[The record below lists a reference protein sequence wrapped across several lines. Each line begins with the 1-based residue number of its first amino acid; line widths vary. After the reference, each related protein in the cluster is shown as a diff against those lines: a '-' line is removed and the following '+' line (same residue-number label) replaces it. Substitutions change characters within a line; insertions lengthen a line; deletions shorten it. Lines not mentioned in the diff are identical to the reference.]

1 MGMTPTDEFTP
12 ARINRRLEN
21 IEMRMPPKPVDTR
34 RPKKKLEYKSW
45 QCRAIE
51 DLLCIVRHLLRDRIE

>member
-1 MGMTPTDEFTP
+1 MGMTPQDEYTP
-12 ARINRRLEN
+12 ARINTRLEK
-21 IEMRMPPKPVDTR
+21 IEMRMPPKPVDSR

-51 DLLCIVRHLLRDRIE
+51 DLIRMVRHLTKR

>member
-1 MGMTPTDEFTP
+1 MGMKPTDEYTP
-12 ARINRRLEN
+12 ARINTRLEK

-34 RPKKKLEYKSW
+34 RPKKELAYKSW

-51 DLLCIVRHLLRDRIE
+51 DLILMVRHLLKH